1 VLIERERGGGEWEE
15 DRLTSK
21 AAQVHKRHDIP
32 EGNRTKSFL
41 SLFAVASKDLII
53 PLLLL
58 EHRIV
63 CAGRSEDPKDSTEG
77 NNKSFLARF
86 AWGVGC

>member
-53 PLLLL
+53 LLLL
-58 EHRIV
+58 
-63 CAGRSEDPKDSTEG
+63 
-77 NNKSFLARF
+77 L
-86 AWGVGC
+86 